1 MTSEGTRSGISHFF
15 LNALRIVV
23 ALLFMQHGA
32 QKLFAVFGAESAA
45 ELMSQRWWA
54 GVLEFYGGG
63 LILAGLWTRPVA
75 LLLAGE
81 MAVAYFQVHFPNG
94 WVPLMNRGEPAVLF
108 CWTFLFFAANGGGA
122 FSLDGLLSARRAS
135 KSLG

>member
-23 ALLFMQHGA
+23 ALMFMQHGA
-32 QKLFAVFGAESAA
+32 QKLFAVFGPENAV

-63 LILAGLWTRPVA
+63 LILVGLWTRPVA

-81 MAVAYFQVHFPNG
+81 MAVAYFQVHVPGG
-94 WVPLMNRGEPAVLF
+94 WIPIVNRGELAVLF
-108 CWTFLFFAANGGGA
+108 CWTFLFFAANGGGS
-122 FSLDGLLSARRAS
+122 FSLDGLLAARRGA
-135 KSLG
+135 KSQG